1 MSIKFIVVTLV
12 VYDYIMTLS
21 VLEYAKM
28 FPCKGKVLS
37 RQAIIKRCTERLL
50 PSDHHARKMPGNKGV
65 WVIDVP
71 DKDIIPEIKITSPSK
86 PDMKTINRR
95 HFNFN

>member
-37 RQAIIKRCTERLL
+37 RQAIIKRCSEGLL
-50 PSDHHARKMPGNKGV
+50 PSGHHARKLPGDKGV
-65 WVIDVP
+65 WVIDIG
-71 DKDIIPEIKITSPSK
+71 DELPEVKATSESK
-86 PDMKTINRR
+86 PDPQTLNRK